1 MYTTETETRRYTS
14 EFLEQY
20 LQIHNTQAEEIK
32 GISHWAS
39 SNKID
44 GPQKEET
51 LKSYL
56 RSQNRTTIEQS
67 GAGVLFLFIDSPLA
81 TISILANDTEISDL
95 VVTADGIKG
104 IRGSELLFTAPIHH
118 ELFRYIIN
126 ALQSK
131 FQQRLGPEVP
141 FMNVQSGNARI
152 NVVYEKLSTA
162 KKPVLVMRIDQGNTI
177 NPEVI
182 DAQLEYEQ
190 RKIYDRLTNHPVH
203 APGHIFVG
211 ITGSGKTTLLRWFLS
226 KKKDNMSNLI
236 TIEDVDE
243 LKIPGAT
250 GFVRNTETS
259 ISELFVNSLRQAPSS
274 LVIGEARDEVLLDI
288 LEAGLVF
295 PSFTTLHSNT
305 FTGFLLRCQLMTR
318 NVIQSRDLMKLMGE
332 VIGGVTIMRD
342 RRPYQIWELNSEH
355 AECVWG
361 DGLGDKVNLLDWA

>member
-1 MYTTETETRRYTS
+1 MNTMTETKKYTS
-14 EFLEQY
+14 ESLEQY
-20 LQIHNTQAEEIK
+20 LHMHETQVKEIK
-32 GISHWAS
+32 DVSLWAT

-44 GPQKEET
+44 GPQKQET

-56 RSQNRTTIEQS
+56 RGHNRTTIEPA
-67 GAGVLFLFIDSPLA
+67 GAAVLFLFIESPLA
-81 TISILANDTEISDL
+81 TISILTNDTEISDL

-162 KKPVLVMRIDQGNTI
+162 KKPVLVMRIDQGSTVG
-177 NPEVI
+177 PEII
-182 DAQLEYEQ
+182 DSQLEEEQ
-190 RKIYDRLTNHPVH
+190 KEIYDRLTNHPIN

-211 ITGSGKTTLLRWFLS
+211 ITGSGKTTILRWFLS
-226 KKKDNMSNLI
+226 KKKENMSNLI

-250 GFVRNTETS
+250 GFVKTPETS
-259 ISELFVNSLRQAPSS
+259 ISQLFVNSLRQAPSS

-318 NVIQSRDLMKLMGE
+318 NVIRSRDLMKLMGE
-332 VIGGVTIMRD
+332 VVGGVTIMRD
-342 RRPYQIWELNSEH
+342 RRPYQIWELDSEH

-361 DGLGDKVNLLDWA
+361 EGLGDKVNLLDWA